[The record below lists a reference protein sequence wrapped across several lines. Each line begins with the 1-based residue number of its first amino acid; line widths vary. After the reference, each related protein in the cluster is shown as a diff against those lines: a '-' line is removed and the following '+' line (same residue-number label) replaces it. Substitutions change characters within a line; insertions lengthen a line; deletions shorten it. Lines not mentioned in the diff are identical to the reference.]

1 MVEEREGLENK
12 GENGVRELELE
23 VMNKTKEL
31 SCMEEAAKVKDD
43 LLQISEAARN
53 SLEIDGLQKQAQIE
67 KFMRI
72 FGNMTTKI
80 KRLEEDA
87 SVGNGMDVKG
97 KVKKLIDELKEK
109 SKKLEDSGKRNS
121 DLMKKFGEETNLR
134 AKAEAE
140 VIRANK
146 LIDYLHEELEV
157 RRSSGATSASFLG
170 QGNPGLQHSRGQA
183 VGGAGLQLATAGGQ
197 LYLHQGGQTVRAQP
211 VLGLYGGQPTLQ
223 HVGIQGGLGAVPQGF
238 QPGVMQG
245 VQLGSQGGQLN
256 HQQVGLGGW
265 MLR

>member
-31 SCMEEAAKVKDD
+31 SCMEEATKVKDD

-67 KFMRI
+67 KFQRI

-87 SVGNGMDVKG
+87 SVGNGTDVKG

-146 LIDYLHEELEV
+146 TIDYLHEIIENKKEPLENV
-157 RRSSGATSASFLG
+157 KEHTET
-170 QGNPGLQHSRGQA
+170 NK
-183 VGGAGLQLATAGGQ
+183 TK
-197 LYLHQGGQTVRAQP
+197 
-211 VLGLYGGQPTLQ
+211 
-223 HVGIQGGLGAVPQGF
+223 IQGKPRCLDQDRR
-238 QPGVMQG
+238 
-245 VQLGSQGGQLN
+245 GGCTYGDTCRFS
-256 HQQVGLGGW
+256 HDVGRW
-265 MLR
+265 